1 MNFLQL
7 ISVALFLLMLT
18 SSAAADDF
26 ADVAAAGIKLY
37 EEGRYEDALQKFK
50 EARRLSPADRRIDYN
65 MGNINYQ
72 LGRFEEARKNW
83 EDAIINVDRSE
94 LRQKAYYNMA
104 NAFYR
109 EERYQEAVQHY
120 KKALQINQNDYGAK
134 FNLKLALHQF
144 KLPKKIK
151 EKERSKKSRQDRKE
165 QESGNNILE
174 ERSKSGK
181 RDSNESRKRLNQPG
195 ARNSNGFQEKK
206 EKDSYRE
213 KLSLNA
219 AKRYLKTLKEGKC
232 KYRSMVAEDSTNRRH
247 SAQNDW

>member
-7 ISVALFLLMLT
+7 ISVALLLLILT
-18 SSAAADDF
+18 SSVAADDF

-37 EEGRYEDALQKFK
+37 EEGRYENALQKFK
-50 EARRLSPADRRIDYN
+50 EAKRLSPANRRIDYN

-72 LGRFEEARKNW
+72 LGSFEEARKNW
-83 EDAIINVDRSE
+83 EEAIINIDRSE

-109 EERYQEAVQHY
+109 EERYQEAVRHY

-144 KLPKKIK
+144 ELQKKTKK
-151 EKERSKKSRQDRKE
+151 EERSKKSRQDRKE
-165 QESGNNILE
+165 QESGNDILE

-181 RDSNESRKRLNQPG
+181 RDSNESRKRLKQ
-195 ARNSNGFQEKK
+195 AKDLNSNGFQEKK

-213 KLSLNA
+213 KLSLNE

-232 KYRSMVAEDSTNRRH
+232 KYQSMFAEGSTNRRH

>member
-7 ISVALFLLMLT
+7 ISVALFLLMLR
-18 SSAAADDF
+18 SFVAADDF

-50 EARRLSPADRRIDYN
+50 EARRLSPEDRRIDYN

-83 EDAIINVDRSE
+83 KDAIINVDRSE

-109 EERYQEAVQHY
+109 EKRYREAVRHY
-120 KKALQINQNDYGAK
+120 KKALQINQNDYEAK
-134 FNLKLALHQF
+134 FNLELALHQF
-144 KLPKKIK
+144 EVQKKTKK
-151 EKERSKKSRQDRKE
+151 EDRSEKSRQDRKE
-165 QESGNNILE
+165 QESGNDILE
-174 ERSKSGK
+174 ERTKSGK
-181 RDSNESRKRLNQPG
+181 KDSNKSRNRLKQAE
-195 ARNSNGFQEKK
+195 ARNSNGFQKKK
-206 EKDSYRE
+206 EQDSYRE
-213 KLSLNA
+213 KLSFNA